1 MRAKSPV
8 FPIEK
13 EHRIPTLDKP
23 LIIESAFPGWLPP
36 HVNPNVPMDRE
47 GIVREILDSIDA
59 GAGAIH
65 VHPRDPKD
73 GALLMDV
80 PALKELMD
88 PIFEARGDVFT
99 WNHTWIGNPMEPIDY
114 KPHTQEALKLGNGN
128 KYCMGS
134 VVLITG
140 NPGDRDQTLFGDEQA
155 VKEGVPFL
163 EQHGVKPIFQIY
175 DTHGIEWLAR
185 EIIEPGLAQW
195 KPFMCC
201 LHMGKHHA
209 TYIGQDPWS
218 HLQLITSMGMLKSA
232 IPDSVMGLRAGGRNW
247 LPITVAA
254 ISMGVDMVG
263 VGQEDCLWMY
273 PHKDEIIKKN
283 STTISKVVTI
293 ARELGREVASPAQIK
308 SILGFD
314 DWQPAIAAS
323 SAPERKR
330 A

>member
-1 MRAKSPV
+1 MRAKSPE
-8 FPIEK
+8 FPIER
-13 EHRIPTLDKP
+13 EPRIPTLDRP

-36 HVNPNVPMDRE
+36 RVNPNVPMDAPR
-47 GIVREILDSIDA
+47 ISREIIDSVRA

-73 GALLMDV
+73 GALLMDPV
-80 PALKELMD
+80 KLKEVID
-88 PIFEARGDVFT
+88 PVFEACGEVFT
-99 WNHTWIGNPMEPIDY
+99 WNHTWVGKPMEPIEY
-114 KPHTQEALKLGNGN
+114 LSHTKEILELGKGN

-140 NPGDRDQTLFGDEQA
+140 NPGERDQTLFGDEQA
-155 VKEGVPFL
+155 VKEGVPYL
-163 EQHGVKPIFQIY
+163 EENGVKPIFQLY

-185 EIIEPGLAQW
+185 EIIEPGIARW

-218 HLQLITSMGMLKSA
+218 HMQLITSIGALKAA
-232 IPDSVMGLRAGGRNW
+232 IPDAVVGLRAGGRNW
-247 LPITVAA
+247 LPITLAA
-254 ISMGVDMVG
+254 IAMGIDMVG

-273 PHKDEIIKKN
+273 PHKDDIIVKN
-283 STTISKVVTI
+283 SSAIEKVATI
-293 ARELGREVASPAQIK
+293 ARTLGREIATPAQIK

-314 DWQPAIAAS
+314 AA
-323 SAPERKR
+323 RGGVRGR
-330 A
+330 ARAAA